1 MTKKRTKKEWQ
12 EIIVI
17 VTLIVTVL
25 GTIGT
30 WLAVPGFR
38 DLLKFNSEINSVTP
52 SLETPTNQSIYDL
65 FPIFLGSEWKYQTSQ
80 TTEIKTTN
88 GELKRVS
95 VQGEYSQTITSIFT
109 GLSDRA
115 KIVEFKIEGENY
127 QNECTSSSL
136 ISGDSFLWYV
146 IDEDRLYVACSKEA
160 ANKIATQIVHQ
171 ENTTDL
177 PLPEYIAPLKL
188 GTKWSEFNQDDANNL
203 DSTYVWYVES
213 IVPVTVPAGKYDNCY
228 RILLY
233 TNPDTTIKYICPNVG
248 LVSFLYSH
256 NGSVNDYS
264 VELIK
269 YSLP

>member
-1 MTKKRTKKEWQ
+1 MPQKKVKKKTIDLKW
-12 EIIVI
+12 IVM
-17 VTLIVTVL
+17 LALTVIGVAAAVVVVPEVRQFL
-25 GTIGT
+25 KLEKKDSLNISPTQASADQTI
-30 WLAVPGFR
+30 F
-38 DLLKFNSEINSVTP
+38 
-52 SLETPTNQSIYDL
+52 DL
-65 FPIFLGSEWKYQTSQ
+65 FPTFLGSEWKYQTSQ
-80 TTEIKTTN
+80 TTETKTTN
-88 GELKRVS
+88 GELNRVS

-127 QNECTSSSL
+127 QTECTSSSL
-136 ISGDSFLWYV
+136 FSGDSFLWYV
-146 IDEDRLYVACSKEA
+146 IDEDRLYNACSKEA
-160 ANKIATQIVHQ
+160 ANKIAAQIVHKV
-171 ENTTDL
+171 NAIDL
-177 PLPEYIAPLKL
+177 PIPDYIAPLKL

-203 DSTYVWYVES
+203 GTTYVWYVES

-269 YSLP
+269 FSLP